1 MLSAILH
8 GKKTGTGFAGT
19 RLKIGET
26 QGAEDVLT
34 ATVFERISY
43 LPNETFTQFIKYL
56 FNENEDIGYLQEI
69 DFWQSWELESRYVE
83 PDVLLTGSN
92 GQSIIIEAK
101 RYDYQ
106 QQQYAGQLAKE
117 LIAAS
122 QNDITNP
129 ILLTIGG
136 MEKYSEK
143 SINDLKEEVKSKLAT
158 SSTLSYKMYCI
169 SWQDVYLALDRAVK
183 DSKNEVFLLRLLSD
197 IREAYEWHGI
207 RYQPRQWLSD
217 LALTNQYSLTDFAFP
232 DIFKQEK
239 NWKQLVPMNI
249 QHIKFPSFLG
259 TKNE

>member
-34 ATVFERISY
+34 STVFERIAY
-43 LPNETFTQFIKYL
+43 LPNETFTQFIKCL
-56 FNENEDIGYLQEI
+56 FNEKEDTGYLKEI
-69 DFWQSWELESRYVE
+69 DFWLAWEWNSSFVE

-101 RYDYQ
+101 RYDYL
-106 QQQYAGQLAKE
+106 QQQYAEQLAKE

-122 QNDITNP
+122 QNGIANP

-136 MEKYSEK
+136 MAEYNEK
-143 SINDLKEEVKSKLAT
+143 SLNHLRKQVEQELAKFSGT
-158 SSTLSYKMYCI
+158 FSYKIYCV
-169 SWQDVYLALDRAVK
+169 SWQDVYLALDKAVK
-183 DSKNEVFLLRLLSD
+183 HHKNEAFLLRLLND

-207 RYQPRQWLSD
+207 RHQPRQWLSG
-217 LALTNQYSLTDFAFP
+217 LSRYSLNNVAFP

-239 NWKQLVPMNI
+239 NWKRLVPMNI
-249 QHIKFPSFLG
+249 ERTKSPSFLG
-259 TKNE
+259 VKDE